1 MNLRHSAL
9 ALLVAT
15 FPFAPELLAQE
26 PAATTQPPAAQAP
39 PLPAAESPEA
49 TALVDKALAK
59 MLAYGRGTFKTTE
72 QQDSAVLRNAGLPF
86 GNEDIE
92 VEGGWHRGLLWGE
105 HDGSEFLRANGRML
119 AKVGENWQLRGK
131 KLGDGKVA
139 PFTLDPDLLFT
150 VLAGLPAEAR
160 KVVHVE
166 AGEVTGKKVAVLSLH
181 LTNEAASEFAESGAI
196 PGGSGGGLMM
206 LGGPPGM
213 GAPEVEH
220 DVYVA
225 LFLDAEGGDLLR
237 CSLQVF
243 EKNPMMG
250 NIQIQVQGGGGD
262 DVDEPEDKK
271 EDAKTNAG
279 DAPQW
284 KKGLPVKKPAKDESV
299 TTFRADFKKLGMA
312 EAPALA
318 DKQKA
323 LLRL

>member
-1 MNLRHSAL
+1 MTHTAFAV
-9 ALLVAT
+9 ALLLA
-15 FPFAPELLAQE
+15 APLLAQE
-26 PAATTQPPAAQAP
+26 PAASATPAAPAGP
-39 PLPAAESPEA
+39 ALPAAESPEA

-59 MLAYGRGTFKTTE
+59 MLAYGRGAFKTTE
-72 QQDSAVLRNAGLPF
+72 NQDSAMLRNAGLPF
-86 GNEDIE
+86 GQEDIE
-92 VEGGWHRGLLWGE
+92 VEGGWHRGLLWGD

-119 AKVGENWQLRGK
+119 AKVGSNWQLRGK
-131 KLGDGKVA
+131 KLGDGKTA
-139 PFTLDPDLLFT
+139 PFTLDPELLFT

-166 AGEVTGKKVAVLSLH
+166 AGEVATKKVAVLSLH
-181 LTNEAASEFAESGAI
+181 LTAEVASEFAESGAL

-206 LGGPPGM
+206 LGGPAGM
-213 GAPEVEH
+213 GAPDVEH

-225 LFLDAEGGDLLR
+225 LFVDAEGGDLLR
-237 CSLQVF
+237 CTTKVF

-250 NIQIQVQGGGGD
+250 NIQIQVQGGGGGD
-262 DVDEPEDKK
+262 DVEAAEDEK
-271 EDAKTNAG
+271 EDTKTAAG

-312 EAPALA
+312 EAPALG